1 MNTSAMS
8 GGRRWTHRR
17 SGGGLDWQMGRG
29 RCRRAGLAGMALID
43 CLIYITLLILLFG
56 LTLSAFLQTLRHSKE
71 LERVS
76 VTTVRA
82 LQAGEQWREDVRA
95 ARGGVRLVES
105 GGTNELR
112 LTTASGDVAYAFREG
127 AMLRRAGAGTNA
139 LWLEV
144 LDGVK
149 VSRFVED
156 RRKQVVAWAWE
167 LELVRRK
174 DGQGMQR
181 VLTFLAV
188 PEAELK
194 AKQ

>member
-1 MNTSAMS
+1 
-8 GGRRWTHRR
+8 
-17 SGGGLDWQMGRG
+17 
-29 RCRRAGLAGMALID
+29 MALID

-82 LQAGEQWREDVRA
+82 LQAGEQWREDVRS
-95 ARGGVRLVES
+95 ARGGVRLVEP

-112 LTTASGDVAYAFREG
+112 LTTASGEIAYTLRDG
-127 AMLRRAGAGTNA
+127 AILRRAGAGTNV

-149 VSRFVED
+149 VSRFAED
-156 RRKQVVAWAWE
+156 RRKQVTAWSWE

-174 DGQGMQR
+174 DGHGMQR

-188 PEAELK
+188 PEAKLK

>member
-1 MNTSAMS
+1 M
-8 GGRRWTHRR
+8 
-17 SGGGLDWQMGRG
+17 
-29 RCRRAGLAGMALID
+29 RRARAQLAGMALLD

-56 LTLSAFLQTLRHSKE
+56 LTLSAFLQTLRHSRE

-82 LQAGEQWREDVRA
+82 LQAGEQWREDVRS
-95 ARGGVRLVES
+95 ARGGVQVVEA

-112 LTTASGDVAYAFREG
+112 LTTASGEITYTFRDG
-127 AMLRRAGAGTNA
+127 VILRRAGTGANA
-139 LWLEV
+139 LWLEA

-149 VSRFVED
+149 VSRFAED
-156 RRKQVVAWAWE
+156 RRKHVTAWTWE
-167 LELVRRK
+167 LELIRRK

-194 AKQ
+194 AKR